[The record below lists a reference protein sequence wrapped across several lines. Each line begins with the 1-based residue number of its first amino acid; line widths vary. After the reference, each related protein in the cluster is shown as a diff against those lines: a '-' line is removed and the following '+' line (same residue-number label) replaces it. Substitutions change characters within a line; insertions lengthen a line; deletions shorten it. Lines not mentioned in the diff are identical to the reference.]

1 MEKNYLKKLGFLLLF
16 VFVSIA
22 TYAQTGNIS
31 GKVVD
36 ETNQPLPGAAVFI
49 TGTQTSTQTD
59 VNGNYRLNGII
70 YGNVSVTVKFIG
82 YGNLT
87 KTIILNSSAAT
98 LNFNL
103 KPGTESLNEVVVIG
117 YGTVN
122 KNDVTGSIT
131 TVNAKDFT
139 RGQITSPEQLIAG
152 KVAGVQITQG
162 SGAPG
167 SGSNILIRG
176 GASFGNNYPLIVVD
190 GVPLDQGGIAGSP
203 NALNLINPNDIETF
217 TVLKDASATAIYG
230 NRGSNGVIIITTKKG
245 ESGKPKFTFG
255 TNYAYSTIS
264 RQADILSPI
273 EFRDLV
279 FNAPTGSTVTPQ
291 LKAQLLATM
300 GKANTDWQ
308 NEIYANTA
316 ASDNN
321 LSVSGSTKNMP
332 YRFSL
337 GYLDQNGTL
346 KTGNLKRTT
355 LGINLN
361 PSLFKNTLKVNLSL
375 KGSLNNNRF
384 ADEGAIGTASRFD
397 PTQPVFASGGGN
409 FGGYFELLNP
419 GAAPGTNPLIGL
431 GPRNPVSL
439 LELRNSSSDV
449 YRTISS
455 LQLDYAI
462 PFVKGLRANVNVGY
476 DMAKGKGT
484 IVVPESA
491 ASSYARFAT
500 PNGTVKS
507 GVNNQYKQER
517 SNLVTDFY
525 LNYVKDLT
533 SIKSRIDFT
542 AGTAYQ
548 AFESKNYS
556 FADFSKDGTKRP
568 NSDPNFLID
577 IPQNRLF
584 SLYSR
589 LIYTYDNKYTL
600 TGTVRSDASSR
611 LNPKDRVGVFPSG
624 AFAWRISQ
632 ENFLKSSTIVS
643 DLKLRVGYGIT
654 GQQEG
659 ISNYSYL
666 GNYSLS
672 TPTAQ
677 YQLGTDFY
685 NLYRPAGYNPNLKWE
700 STATSNIGLDFG
712 FAKNRINGTVDV
724 YYKKT
729 SDLLSNVTQPAGTN
743 FINEFTTN
751 VGNMEN
757 KGIEFM
763 INTVVIDQK
772 DFRLNFGFNATFNKN
787 TITNLTL
794 AADPNFIGNKL
805 GGISG
810 GTGNTIQ
817 INSVGFNRASF
828 YVYQQVYD
836 AAGKPLDN
844 VFVDR
849 NGDGQITDKDLYKF
863 KDPDADVFLGFNSNF
878 NYKKWSGGFTMRANI
893 NNYVYNNVASSTGT
907 YRNIFNPLGYLS
919 NGSRDI
925 LATKFSGTGDRY
937 FLSDYYVQNA
947 SFLRMDNLNL
957 GYSFGK
963 VFNKKAD
970 LTINANIQNAFV
982 ITKYQGIDPEISGG
996 VDNNFYPRPR
1006 TFTFGF
1012 NLGF

>member
-16 VFVSIA
+16 VFVSIV
-22 TYAQTGNIS
+22 TYAQTGSIS

-36 ETNQPLPGAAVFI
+36 EANQPLPGAAVFI
-49 TGTQTSTQTD
+49 NGTQKSTQTD
-59 VNGNYRLNGII
+59 LNGNYQLNGIT
-70 YGNVSVTVKFIG
+70 YANVSVTVRFIG
-82 YGNLT
+82 YDNLT
-87 KTIILNSSAAT
+87 KSINLNSSTAI

-103 KPGTESLNEVVVIG
+103 KSSAESLNEVVVVG
-117 YGTVN
+117 YGTVK

-131 TVNAKDFT
+131 TVSAKDFT

-162 SGAPG
+162 NGAPG

-203 NALNLINPNDIETF
+203 NSLNLINPNDIETF

-245 ESGKPKFTFG
+245 ETGKPKFSFI
-255 TNYAYSTIS
+255 TNYAYQTVSKK
-264 RQADILSPI
+264 ADILSPI

-291 LKAQLLATM
+291 LKAQLIGTM

-308 NEIYANTA
+308 NEIYANTGT
-316 ASDNN
+316 SDNN
-321 LSVSGSTKNMP
+321 FSVSGSTKNMP

-346 KTGNLKRTT
+346 RTGNLKRTT

-397 PTQPVFASGGGN
+397 PTQPVLSGNGN
-409 FGGYFELLNP
+409 FGGYFELINP
-419 GAAPGTNPLIGL
+419 GAAPGSNPLIGL

-439 LELRNSSSDV
+439 LDLRNSSSEV

-455 LQLDYAI
+455 IQLDYAI

-476 DMAKGKGT
+476 DMARGKGT
-484 IVVPESA
+484 VVVPEA
-491 ASSYARFAT
+491 AAFAFARFAT

-507 GVNNQYKQER
+507 GVNNQYRQER

-525 LNYVKDLT
+525 FNYLKELK
-533 SIKSRIDFT
+533 SINSRIDIT
-542 AGTAYQ
+542 AGSAYQ
-548 AFESKNYS
+548 EFESKNYS

-589 LIYTYDNKYTL
+589 LVYTYNNKYTF

-611 LNPKDRVGVFPSG
+611 LNPEDRVGVFPSG
-624 AFAWRISQ
+624 ALAWRVSE
-632 ENFLKSSTIVS
+632 ENFLKSSNVVS

-659 ISNYSYL
+659 IDNYSYL
-666 GNYSLS
+666 GNYGLS

-677 YQLGTDFY
+677 YQLGTDFF
-685 NLYRPAGYNPNLKWE
+685 NLYRPVGYNPNLKWE

-712 FAKNRINGTVDV
+712 FAKNRISGSVDV
-724 YYKKT
+724 YYKET
-729 SDLLSNVTQPAGTN
+729 EDLLSRVTQPAGTN

-751 VGNMEN
+751 VGNMTN
-757 KGIEFM
+757 KGVEFM
-763 INTVVIDQK
+763 INTVAVDQK
-772 DFRLNFGFNATFNKN
+772 DFKLNFGFNATYNKN

-817 INSVGFNRASF
+817 INSVGFNRASY

-849 NGDGQITDKDLYKF
+849 NNDGQITDKDLYRF

-878 NYKKWSGGFTMRANI
+878 NYKKWTGGFTLRANI
-893 NNYVYNNVASSTGT
+893 NNYVYNNIASGTGT

-919 NGSRDI
+919 NGSKDI
-925 LATKFSGTGDRY
+925 LATRFSGTGDKY
-937 FLSDYYVQNA
+937 FLSDYYIQNA
-947 SFLRMDNLNL
+947 SFLRMDNFNL
-957 GYSFGK
+957 GYNFGK
-963 VFNKKAD
+963 VIKGAAD
-970 LTINANIQNAFV
+970 LTINGNIQNVFV
-982 ITKYQGIDPEISGG
+982 ITKYQGIDPEINGG
-996 VDNNFYPRPR
+996 IDNNFYPRPR
-1006 TFTFGF
+1006 TFTLGL